1 LQGLLAFS
9 PFKRKELSVR
19 VEKLTKIYGSQR
31 AVDEISFEVKSGEIV
46 GFLGPNGAGKSTTMK
61 MLTCYLS
68 PSSGKAFVSDYSI
81 EDDSIEVRRRI
92 GYLPE
97 HNPLYTEMYVKEY
110 LRFIAGISGYSG
122 NVGKRVN
129 ELIDMTGLGIEKH
142 KKIGM
147 LSKGYR
153 QRVGLA
159 QALLHNPEVLILD
172 EPTSGLDP
180 NQIVEIRAL
189 IREVGKE
196 KTVILSTHI
205 MQEVQAMCSR
215 VIIIN
220 KGKIAADST
229 AEELV
234 NRVSGRNL
242 LRVEFKN
249 PVDLR
254 SLKNIPGVVEAEQ
267 KGNKWALYSNA
278 KDDIRETVFN
288 WAVEHNNA
296 IFELVKEGQSL
307 ENIFQT
313 LTK

>member
-1 LQGLLAFS
+1 
-9 PFKRKELSVR
+9 LSVK
-19 VEKLTKIYGSQR
+19 VEYLTKLYGEQH
-31 AVDEISFEVKSGEIV
+31 AVDAISFEVMSGEIV

-68 PSSGKAFVSDYSI
+68 PTSGKAFVAGHDI
-81 EDDSIEVRRRI
+81 ESDSIEVRRKI

-110 LRFIAGISGYSG
+110 LRFIAGISGYNG

-142 KKIGM
+142 KKIAM

-180 NQIVEIRAL
+180 NQIVEIRSL

-220 KGKIAADST
+220 KGKIAADSST
-229 AEELV
+229 EELT
-234 NRVSGRNL
+234 NRVGGKNI

-249 PVDLR
+249 PVDA
-254 SLKNIPGVVEAEQ
+254 SQLKKIKGVSEVEKKD
-267 KGNKWALYSNA
+267 KGWKIYSDS
-278 KDDIRETVFN
+278 KDDTRESIFQ
-288 WAVEHNNA
+288 WAVENNNA
-296 IFELVKEGQSL
+296 IYEMVKESQSL